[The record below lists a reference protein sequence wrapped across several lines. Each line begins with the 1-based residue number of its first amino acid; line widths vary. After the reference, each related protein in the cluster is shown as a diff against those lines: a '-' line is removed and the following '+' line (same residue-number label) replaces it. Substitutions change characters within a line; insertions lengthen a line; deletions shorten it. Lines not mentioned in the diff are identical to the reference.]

1 MSRGT
6 RERHHRAPAA
16 ALATGRMA
24 RPRRLLALLA
34 VAATPATAPTPNPV
48 APRRWRARRTSTES
62 GPEEPFAL
70 SEGHLPFPATSSSR
84 SLIQSLGP

>member
-24 RPRRLLALLA
+24 RLRRLLALLA

-48 APRRWRARRTSTES
+48 ASRRWRARRASTAS
-62 GPEEPFAL
+62 GCSYTQIGEMCSGTHAVQ
-70 SEGHLPFPATSSSR
+70 HC
-84 SLIQSLGP
+84 